1 MTQILKLIY
10 LISNKKFNNKNY
22 INVQK
27 KEIKLINKEYC
38 NKNIE
43 FDFDIVQNTNNNFFK
58 DKKRQADSSDLSLSK
73 KSEGKIKKI
82 ELNKIIYQKINLYLS
97 LLNY

>member
-1 MTQILKLIY
+1 M
-10 LISNKKFNNKNY
+10 SNKKFNNKNY